1 MACVHHCCPKAAC
14 SASRRFPLAA
24 AGSELGLPWLCSGG
38 HGERAIGGWTT
49 PTGLPPLGAGLPC
62 VPAVQGLILPS
73 VHLFLWRNVTRS
85 PRIRHYGWCHGS
97 VALVHTI
104 FPSVVWT
111 GVYKEGSPGDLYPA
125 PSPWVAL
132 GGLLLRRRL
141 SSTASDF
148 NIKSHFKFFV
158 VFSPFVLCL
167 NKRCEFI
174 HCKNICVT
182 VG

>member
-24 AGSELGLPWLCSGG
+24 AGSELGLLRLCSGG
-38 HGERAIGGWTT
+38 HGERAIGDTGGWTT
-49 PTGLPPLGAGLPC
+49 LCPSCAGLDPAKRPSLPVEKHYQISQDQALWL
-62 VPAVQGLILPS
+62 VPWICCLGSHHLSFCS
-73 VHLFLWRNVTRS
+73 VDR
-85 PRIRHYGWCHGS
+85 
-97 VALVHTI
+97 
-104 FPSVVWT
+104 
-111 GVYKEGSPGDLYPA
+111 GSPGDLYPA

-132 GGLLLRRRL
+132 RGLLLRRRL